1 MHAPVLH
8 KKVDLGL
15 TGIYGQ
21 GTGRFISAQLPDAT
35 LRPDGSLTLI
45 HNGGW
50 LGSAEW
56 HVTPKFDIY
65 GYVGGEYAARAA
77 YKGYLTATA
86 TTSTIAVTLTGTP
99 AVGSNDPLTI
109 LYPET
114 QTKWTTSD
122 TAAGGYGGPTANNSG
137 CSTEL
142 PPAGNSAPSGGT
154 NCAGDTR
161 YIGEGTLGFWHK
173 FYQGEKGRVQWG
185 VQYSYFYRNS
195 WSGVFTPATGPK
207 VSGQPH
213 AVDNMVWTSFRYYL
227 P

>member
-1 MHAPVLH
+1 MPRYFTRRWIWA
-8 KKVDLGL
+8 
-15 TGIYGQ
+15 
-21 GTGRFISAQLPDAT
+21 LP
-35 LRPDGSLTLI
+35 
-45 HNGGW
+45 
-50 LGSAEW
+50 
-56 HVTPKFDIY
+56 
-65 GYVGGEYAARAA
+65 GYTARAQGA
-77 YKGYLTATA
+77 SSLLNCLTQRCA
-86 TTSTIAVTLTGTP
+86 
-99 AVGSNDPLTI
+99 
-109 LYPET
+109 
-114 QTKWTTSD
+114 D

-142 PPAGNSAPSGGT
+142 PPAGNSAPSGGA

-173 FYQGEKGRVQWG
+173 IYQGEKGRVQWG